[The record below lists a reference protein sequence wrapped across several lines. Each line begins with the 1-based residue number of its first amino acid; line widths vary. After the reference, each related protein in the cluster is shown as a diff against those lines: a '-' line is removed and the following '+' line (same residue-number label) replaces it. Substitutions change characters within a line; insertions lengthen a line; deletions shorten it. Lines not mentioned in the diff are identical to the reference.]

1 MVSGLERTRARAP
14 TSSGTNS
21 RRMRR
26 GVSRICMACANV
38 FAVQSPTIICAMTAA
53 TKDPGRK
60 IEALREKVRHHEY
73 LYYVLDQP
81 EISDAEFD
89 KLMQQLKALEA
100 EHPELITADSP
111 TQRVG
116 GRPREG
122 FVKVPHTSPML
133 SLDNTY
139 SEDELRDWERRVH
152 ELSGRSDVDYVC
164 ELKLDG
170 MSLALVYEDGRLA
183 RGVTRGDGS
192 VGEDVTLNV
201 RTVRSVPL
209 SIPKERLKKAGIP
222 VDFEVRGELLMPLGS
237 FKKMNEEREAKGLSL
252 FANPRNATAGT
263 VRQLESRVTAERRL
277 DYFSYM
283 LLRDGRTYFDRHS
296 KTLDALDAAGFKVNG
311 TRKLV
316 HSMEEVWA
324 FIQQWAEKREAL
336 AYEIDGIVVKVDR
349 TALQDEL
356 GFTGKA
362 PRWAIAYKYAAR
374 AGITK
379 LEDIRVQ
386 VGRTGKLTPVA
397 MLAPVLIGGT
407 TVRNATLHNLDE
419 IERLGVKIG
428 DWVQVERG
436 GDVIPKVAKVIDDK
450 DHPRGHKTFHM
461 PENCPVC
468 GMKVVRTEGEVD
480 YRCVN
485 ANCPAKLRETILHFA
500 SRGVM
505 NIDGMGDA
513 LVTQLT
519 ERGLVKNVADIYKLT
534 KADLLSLERMGEK
547 SAQNI
552 LEEIEASKRLPL
564 ERVIYGLG
572 IRFVGERTAQFLA
585 ENFGSMEELEGAG
598 VEELQDVNEVGPR
611 IAESIVEFFSI
622 AANRKLVEGLREAGL
637 TLTGQKKQRGTKLAG
652 KTFVLTGTL
661 AHFTRDEAKKMIE
674 DAGGK
679 VTGSVS
685 KKTDYVVAGADA
697 GSKLDKAKELGVK
710 VIDEKVLE
718 KIVG

>member
-1 MVSGLERTRARAP
+1 
-14 TSSGTNS
+14 
-21 RRMRR
+21 
-26 GVSRICMACANV
+26 
-38 FAVQSPTIICAMTAA
+38 
-53 TKDPGRK
+53 
-60 IEALREKVRHHEY
+60 
-73 LYYVLDQP
+73 
-81 EISDAEFD
+81 
-89 KLMQQLKALEA
+89 
-100 EHPELITADSP
+100 
-111 TQRVG
+111 
-116 GRPREG
+116 
-122 FVKVPHTSPML
+122 ML

-139 SEDELRDWERRVH
+139 NEEELRAWERRVH

-170 MSLALVYEDGRLA
+170 MSLALIYEGGKLV
-183 RGVTRGDGS
+183 RGITRGDGS
-192 VGEDVTLNV
+192 IGEDVTLNV

-209 SIPKERLKKAGIP
+209 SIPKDKLKKAGIP
-222 VDFEVRGELLMPLGS
+222 LDFEVRGELLMPLAA
-237 FKKMNEEREAKGLSL
+237 FKRMNEERESKGLST

-263 VRQLESRVTAERRL
+263 VRQLESKVTAERRL

-283 LLRDGRTYFDRHS
+283 LLQNGRTYFDRHW
-296 KTLDALDAAGFKVNG
+296 KTLGALDAAGFKVNQN
-311 TRKLV
+311 RKLV
-316 HSMEEVWA
+316 HSIDEAWE
-324 FIQQWAEKREAL
+324 FIQQWEAKRDSL
-336 AYEIDGIVVKVDR
+336 PYEIDGIVIKVDR

-407 TVRNATLHNLDE
+407 TVRNATLHNMDE

-436 GDVIPKVAKVIDDK
+436 GDVIPKVVEVIKDDK
-450 DHPRGHKTFHM
+450 DLPRGHKSFHM

-468 GMKVVRTEGEVD
+468 GTKVVRTEGEVD

-513 LVTQLT
+513 LVGQLT

-534 KADLLSLERMGEK
+534 KDDLLSLERMGDK

-552 LEEIEASKRLPL
+552 LDEIENSKKLPL

-572 IRFVGERTAQFLA
+572 IRMVGERTAQFLA
-585 ENFGSMEELEGAG
+585 EHFGSMEELEKAG

-622 AANRKLVEGLREAGL
+622 AANRKLVERLREAGL
-637 TLTGQKKQRGTKLAG
+637 TLTGQKKQRGTKLSG

-679 VTGSVS
+679 VTSAVS

-710 VIDEKVLE
+710 VIDEKELE
-718 KIVG
+718 KLVK

>member
-1 MVSGLERTRARAP
+1 MAP
-14 TSSGTNS
+14 
-21 RRMRR
+21 
-26 GVSRICMACANV
+26 AKNV
-38 FAVQSPTIICAMTAA
+38 EKQ
-53 TKDPGRK
+53 
-60 IEALREKVRHHEY
+60 IEGLREKIRHHEY
-73 LYYVLDQP
+73 LYYVTDQP
-81 EISDAEFD
+81 EISDADFD
-89 KLMQQLKALEA
+89 ALMKQLKDLEA
-100 EHPELITADSP
+100 QHPALITPDSP

-116 GRPREG
+116 GKPREG
-122 FVKVPHTSPML
+122 LVKVRHSSPML

-139 SEDELRDWERRVH
+139 NEDELRAWEQRVH
-152 ELSGRSDVDYVC
+152 ELTGRSDVDYVC

-170 MSLALVYEDGRLA
+170 MSLALIYEDGKLA
-183 RGVTRGDGS
+183 RGITRGDGS

-209 SIPKERLKKAGIP
+209 SIPKEKLKKADIP
-222 VDFEVRGELLMPLGS
+222 GNFEVRGELLIPLAS

-283 LLRDGRTYFDRHS
+283 LLENGRTFFDRHS
-296 KTLDALDAAGFKVNG
+296 ETLDALDAAGFKVNQS
-311 TRKLV
+311 RKLV
-316 HSMEEVWA
+316 HNIDEVWA
-324 FIQQWAEKREAL
+324 FIQQWEGKRESL
-336 AYEIDGIVVKVDR
+336 PYEIDGIVVKVDR
-349 TALQDEL
+349 KALQEEL

-379 LEDIRVQ
+379 IVGIRVQ

-397 MLAPVLIGGT
+397 ELDPVLIGGT
-407 TVRNATLHNLDE
+407 TVRNATLHNMDE
-419 IERLGVKIG
+419 IERLGLKIG

-436 GDVIPKVAKVIDDK
+436 GDVIPKVAKVIDGDK
-450 DHPRGHKTFHM
+450 DHPRGAKDVEA
-461 PENCPVC
+461 PEKCPVC
-468 GMKVVRTEGEVD
+468 ETKVVRTEGEVD

-500 SRGVM
+500 SRGIM

-513 LVTQLT
+513 LVNQLT

-552 LEEIEASKRLPL
+552 LDEIERSKKLPL

-572 IRFVGERTAQFLA
+572 MRFVGERTAQFLA
-585 ENFGSMEELEGAG
+585 EHFGSMEALEQAS
-598 VEELQDVNEVGPR
+598 VDELQNVNEVGPR
-611 IAESIVEFFSI
+611 IAESIVEFFGI
-622 AANRKLVEGLREAGL
+622 AANRKLVERLRAAEL
-637 TLTGQKKQRGTKLAG
+637 TLSGEKKERGTKLAG

-661 AHFTRDEAKKMIE
+661 VKFTRDEAKKMIE

-697 GSKLDKAKELGVK
+697 GSKLDKAKELGVS
-710 VIDEKVLE
+710 VIDEQELE
-718 KIVG
+718 QLVG

>member
-1 MVSGLERTRARAP
+1 MG
-14 TSSGTNS
+14 SSG
-21 RRMRR
+21 
-26 GVSRICMACANV
+26 
-38 FAVQSPTIICAMTAA
+38 
-53 TKDPGRK
+53 KDVAK
-60 IEALREKVRHHEY
+60 KLETLREKIRQHEY
-73 LYYVLDQP
+73 FYYVLDRP
-81 EISDAEFD
+81 EISDLEFD
-89 KLMQQLKALEA
+89 KLMQQLKDVEA
-100 EHPELITADSP
+100 ENPALITPDSP

-116 GRPREG
+116 GKPREG
-122 FVKVPHTSPML
+122 FVKVPHSSPML

-139 SEDELRDWERRVH
+139 NEKELRDWERRVH

-170 MSLALVYEDGRLA
+170 MSLALIYEDGKLV
-183 RGVTRGDGS
+183 RGITRGDGS

-209 SIPKERLKKAGIP
+209 SIPRDRLKKAGIP
-222 VDFEVRGELLMPLGS
+222 ANFEVRGELLMPLAA
-237 FKKMNEEREAKGLSL
+237 FKKMNDDREAKGLAV

-263 VRQLESRVTAERRL
+263 VRQLESKVTAERRL
-277 DYFSYM
+277 DYFPYM
-283 LLRDGRTYFDRHS
+283 LLENGRTYFDRHS
-296 KTLDALDAAGFKVNG
+296 KTLDALHAAGFKVNQN
-311 TRKLV
+311 RKLV
-316 HSMEEVWA
+316 HGIDEAWE
-324 FIQQWAEKREAL
+324 FILQWEGKRDSL
-336 AYEIDGIVVKVDR
+336 PYEIDGIVIKVDR
-349 TALQDEL
+349 TALQDEI

-379 LEDIRVQ
+379 LENVRWQ

-397 MLAPVLIGGT
+397 ELVPVFIGGT
-407 TVRNATLHNLDE
+407 TVRNATLHNADE
-419 IERLGVKIG
+419 IGRLGIKIG

-436 GDVIPKVAKVIDDK
+436 GDVIPKVAKIIDDK
-450 DHPRGHKTFHM
+450 EHPRPHDLKAIEM
-461 PENCPVC
+461 PERCPVC
-468 GMKVVRTEGEVD
+468 GTKVVRTEGEVD

-513 LVTQLT
+513 LVNQLT
-519 ERGLVKNVADIYKLT
+519 EHGLVKNVADIYKLS
-534 KADLLSLERMGEK
+534 KDDLLSLERMGDK

-552 LEEIEASKRLPL
+552 LNEIEASKKLPL

-572 IRFVGERTAQFLA
+572 IRMVGERTAQFLA
-585 ENFGSMEELEGAG
+585 EHFGSMEALENAS
-598 VEELQDVNEVGPR
+598 VEELQNVNEVGPR

-622 AANRKLVEGLREAGL
+622 AANRKLVERLREAKL
-637 TLTGQKKQRGTKLAG
+637 TLSGEKKRRGTQLAG

-710 VIDEKVLE
+710 VIDEKEMETLA
-718 KIVG
+718 G

>member
-1 MVSGLERTRARAP
+1 
-14 TSSGTNS
+14 
-21 RRMRR
+21 
-26 GVSRICMACANV
+26 
-38 FAVQSPTIICAMTAA
+38 MTASG
-53 TKDPGRK
+53 KDAAK
-60 IEALREKVRHHEY
+60 KLETLREEIRQHEY
-73 LYYVLDQP
+73 FYYVLDRP
-81 EISDAEFD
+81 EISDLAFD
-89 KLMQQLKALEA
+89 KLMQKLKDLEA
-100 EHPELITADSP
+100 ENPALITPDSP

-116 GRPREG
+116 GKPREG
-122 FVKVPHTSPML
+122 FVKVPHSSPML

-139 SEDELRDWERRVH
+139 NEEELRDWERRVH

-170 MSLALVYEDGRLA
+170 MSLALIYEDGKLV
-183 RGVTRGDGS
+183 RGITRGDGS

-209 SIPKERLKKAGIP
+209 SIPKDRLKKAGVP
-222 VDFEVRGELLMPLGS
+222 VNFEVRGELLMPLAA
-237 FKKMNEEREAKGLSL
+237 FKKMNDDREAKGLAV

-263 VRQLESRVTAERRL
+263 VRQLESKVTAERRL
-277 DYFSYM
+277 DYFPYM
-283 LLRDGRTYFDRHS
+283 LLENGRTYFDRHS
-296 KTLDALDAAGFKVNG
+296 KTLDALHAAGFKVNQN
-311 TRKLV
+311 RKLV
-316 HSMEEVWA
+316 HGIDEAWE
-324 FIQQWAEKREAL
+324 FILQWEGKRDSL
-336 AYEIDGIVVKVDR
+336 PYEIDGIVIKVDR

-379 LEDIRVQ
+379 LENVRWQ

-397 MLAPVLIGGT
+397 ELLPVFIGGT
-407 TVRNATLHNLDE
+407 TVRNATLHNADE
-419 IERLGVKIG
+419 IGRLGIKIG

-450 DHPRGHKTFHM
+450 EHPRPHNLKDIEM
-461 PENCPVC
+461 PEKCPVC
-468 GMKVVRTEGEVD
+468 GTKVVRTEGEVD

-534 KADLLSLERMGEK
+534 KADLLSLERMGDK

-552 LEEIEASKRLPL
+552 LDEIEASKKLPL

-572 IRFVGERTAQFLA
+572 IRMVGERTAQFLA
-585 ENFGSMEELEGAG
+585 EHFGSMEGLENAS

-622 AANRKLVEGLREAGL
+622 AANRKLVERLREAKL
-637 TLTGQKKQRGTKLAG
+637 TLTGEKKQRGTQLAG

-661 AHFTRDEAKKMIE
+661 AHFTRDEAKRMIE

-697 GSKLDKAKELGVK
+697 GSKLDKARELGVK
-710 VIDEKVLE
+710 VIDEKEME
-718 KIVG
+718 KIVAG

>member
-1 MVSGLERTRARAP
+1 MPARKD
-14 TSSGTNS
+14 
-21 RRMRR
+21 
-26 GVSRICMACANV
+26 
-38 FAVQSPTIICAMTAA
+38 VQ
-53 TKDPGRK
+53 KQ
-60 IEALREKVRHHEY
+60 IESLREKIRHHEY
-73 LYYVLDQP
+73 LYYVVDNP
-81 EISDAEFD
+81 EISDTAFD
-89 KLMQQLKALEA
+89 KLMQELKDLEA
-100 EHPELITADSP
+100 ERPELITADSP

-116 GRPREG
+116 GKPREG
-122 FVKVPHTSPML
+122 FVKVPHSSPML

-139 SEDELRDWERRVH
+139 NEEELRDWERRVH
-152 ELSGRSDVDYVC
+152 ELSGRTEVDYVC

-170 MSLALVYEDGRLA
+170 MSLALIYEDGKLV
-183 RGVTRGDGS
+183 RGITRGDGS

-209 SIPKERLKKAGIP
+209 SIPKEKLKKAGIP
-222 VDFEVRGELLMPLGS
+222 GDFEVRGELLMPTAS
-237 FKKMNEEREAKGLSL
+237 FKKINEERERDGLPT
-252 FANPRNATAGT
+252 FANPRNFTAGT
-263 VRQLESRVTAERRL
+263 VRQLDSNITAERRL
-277 DYFSYM
+277 DYFPYI
-283 LLRDGRTYFDRHS
+283 LLQNGRTYFDHHS
-296 KTLDALDAAGFKVNG
+296 KTLAALDAAGFKVNPNH
-311 TRKLV
+311 KLV
-316 HSMEEVWA
+316 RSMDEAWT
-324 FIQQWAEKREAL
+324 FIQKWQEKRDSL
-336 AYEIDGIVVKVDR
+336 PYEIDGIVIKVDR
-349 TALQDEL
+349 TSLQDEL

-379 LEDIRVQ
+379 LESVRWQ

-397 MLAPVLIGGT
+397 ELVPVSIGGT
-407 TVRNATLHNLDE
+407 TVRNATLHNMDE
-419 IERLGVKIG
+419 IERLGIKIG

-436 GDVIPKVAKVIDDK
+436 GDVIPKVAKVVDDK
-450 DHPRGHKTFHM
+450 DHPRGKKDIEI
-461 PENCPVC
+461 PEKCPVC
-468 GMKVVRTEGEVD
+468 GTKVVRTEGEVD

-485 ANCPAKLRETILHFA
+485 ANCPAKLLGTILHFA

-519 ERGLVKNVADIYKLT
+519 EHGLVKNVADIYKLT
-534 KADLLSLERMGEK
+534 KNNLLSLERMGDK

-552 LEEIEASKRLPL
+552 LDEIENSKKLPL

-572 IRFVGERTAQFLA
+572 IRMVGERTAQFLA
-585 ENFGSMEELEGAG
+585 EHFGSMEDFEKAG

-622 AANRKLVEGLREAGL
+622 AANRKLVARLREAGL
-637 TLTGQKKQRGTKLAG
+637 TLTGHKKQRGTKLAG

-685 KKTDYVVAGADA
+685 NKTDYVVAGADA
-697 GSKLDKAKELGVK
+697 GSKLDKAKELGVA
-710 VIDEKVLE
+710 VIDENEMTKVVD
-718 KIVG
+718 I

>member
-1 MVSGLERTRARAP
+1 MSVAGK
-14 TSSGTNS
+14 
-21 RRMRR
+21 
-26 GVSRICMACANV
+26 NV
-38 FAVQSPTIICAMTAA
+38 EQ
-53 TKDPGRK
+53 K
-60 IEALREKVRHHEY
+60 IEVLREKIRHHEY

-89 KLMQQLKALEA
+89 KLMRQLKDAEA
-100 EHPELITADSP
+100 EHPELLTADSP

-116 GRPREG
+116 GKPREG
-122 FVKVPHTSPML
+122 FVKVRHSSPML

-139 SEDELRDWERRVH
+139 NEEELRDWERRVH
-152 ELSGRSDVDYVC
+152 ELSGRKDVDYVC

-170 MSLALVYEDGRLA
+170 MSLALIYEDGKLM
-183 RGVTRGDGS
+183 RGITRGDGM

-209 SIPKERLKKAGIP
+209 SIAKEKLKKAGIP
-222 VDFEVRGELLMPLGS
+222 PNFEVRGELLMPTAA
-237 FKKMNEEREAKGLSL
+237 FKKVNEERERKGLAT
-252 FANPRNATAGT
+252 FANPRNFTAGT
-263 VRQLESRVTAERRL
+263 VRQLDANITAERRM
-277 DYFSYM
+277 DYFPYI
-283 LLRDGRTYFDRHS
+283 LLENGRTYFDRHS
-296 KTLDALDAAGFKVNG
+296 KTLDALEAAGFKVNQN
-311 TRKLV
+311 RKLV
-316 HSMEEVWA
+316 HNIDEAWT
-324 FIQQWAEKREAL
+324 FIRQWEEKRESL
-336 AYEIDGIVVKVDR
+336 PYEIDGIVLKVDR

-407 TVRNATLHNLDE
+407 TVRNATLHNMDE

-436 GDVIPKVAKVIDDK
+436 GDVIPKVAKVIDDEE
-450 DHPRGHKTFHM
+450 HPRPRDLKDFEM
-461 PENCPVC
+461 PKKCPVC
-468 GMKVVRTEGEVD
+468 GTDVVRTEGEVD

-500 SRGVM
+500 SRGIM
-505 NIDGMGDA
+505 NIDGMGEA
-513 LVTQLT
+513 LVNQLT
-519 ERGLVKNVADIYKLT
+519 ERGLVRNIADIYKLT
-534 KADLLSLERMGEK
+534 KADLLSLERMGDK

-552 LEEIEASKRLPL
+552 LDEIENSKKLPL

-572 IRFVGERTAQFLA
+572 IRMVGERTAQFLA
-585 ENFGSMEELEGAG
+585 EHFGSMEALESAG
-598 VEELQDVNEVGPR
+598 VEELQNVNEVGPR
-611 IAESIVEFFSI
+611 IAESIVEFFGI
-622 AANRKLVEGLREAGL
+622 AANRKLVERLREAGL

-710 VIDEKVLE
+710 VIDEKEME
-718 KIVG
+718 KIIAARS